1 MPLKIIREDITKV
14 NTDAVVN
21 TANPMPVIGAGTDCA
36 IHTAA
41 GQELLEARKRVG
53 RIAPGHSVATPAFAL
68 PARYVLHTVSPEWID
83 GEHREEHQL
92 RKAYLSALNLAR
104 RLGCSSVAFSLL
116 AAGNNGFPRDLA
128 LSVAVN
134 TFTDYLLEHEITIYL
149 VLFNKEAFGLAT
161 SLFDDL
167 KSYIDNH
174 YVDQRIIEESKPPF
188 QRPIFEDA
196 VYGDMHSCNAPFMGS
211 ADDASF
217 TASLPPPAT
226 HKESVQL
233 PAPAKKA
240 DFSFSSNLTEILAK
254 KESTF
259 SELLLEYLKE
269 RKGKDSDV
277 YKRAEISK
285 QLFSKILSNKDYQ
298 PTKSTALQLAIG
310 LQLDISKTQK
320 LLGKAGYILTRSNK
334 ADLVVQ
340 YFIRKKIYSVTFI
353 NEALYDCGLPLLKTG
368 LKQ

>member
-1 MPLKIIREDITKV
+1 MPLKIIREDITRV

-21 TANPMPVIGAGTDCA
+21 TANPMPIIGAGTDCA

-41 GQELLEARKRVG
+41 GPELLEARKRIG

-83 GEHREEHQL
+83 GTHREEQQL
-92 RKAYLSALNLAR
+92 RKAYLSALKLAK
-104 RLGCSSVAFSLL
+104 RLRCSSVAFPLL
-116 AAGNNGFPRDLA
+116 AAGNNGFPNELA
-128 LSVAVN
+128 LSVAIN
-134 TFTDYLLEHEITIYL
+134 TFTDYLLKHEITIYL
-149 VLFNKEAFGLAT
+149 VLFNREAFGLAA

-167 KSYIDNH
+167 KSYIDDH
-174 YVDQRIIEESKPPF
+174 YVDLQKIEEAKASY
-188 QRPIFEDA
+188 QRPREDTA
-196 VYGDMHSCNAPFMGS
+196 IGTHFCNAPFMDG
-211 ADDASF
+211 AYDASF
-217 TASLPPPAT
+217 TVSAPPPVT
-226 HKESVQL
+226 HKESPSL
-233 PAPAKKA
+233 PSPAKKTGFA
-240 DFSFSSNLTEILAK
+240 FPGGLTENLAK

-259 SELLLEYLKE
+259 SELLLDYLKE

-310 LQLDISKTQK
+310 LQLNLSQTQK

-334 ADLVVQ
+334 ADIVVQ
-340 YFIRKKIYSVTFI
+340 YYIEREVYSVTFI